1 MTLIRAY
8 GASVIGTSHAQNGKP
23 CHDHH
28 AYRILEGEKG
38 FVACVSDGMGSARK
52 AELGSTLAS
61 TFVVDYLE
69 RSIDF
74 EMTDTEV
81 TDRIKEAFEATHNR
95 LKEEADD
102 LDIPV
107 KDLNATML
115 VYVGLKDRQFYG
127 QVGDCC
133 AIGKRDDFYEVIVFQ
148 QRGEYANQTF
158 SICNLESVKNGI
170 YEKTEHVYPY
180 IAMMSDGI
188 ESISV
193 STRDKTVSSLFYEP
207 FFKVFSH
214 DRFSADEVSQS
225 LARFLSSKRINE
237 RTDDDKTLLFIAS
250 SQ

>member
-8 GASVIGTSHAQNGKP
+8 GASVIGTSHVQNGKP
-23 CHDHH
+23 CHDYH

-52 AELGSTLAS
+52 AEIGSTLAA
-61 TFVVDYLE
+61 TFVVDYLATA
-69 RSIDF
+69 IDF
-74 EMTDTEV
+74 PMTDSEV
-81 TDRIKEAFEATHNR
+81 IALIKEAFEATHNR
-95 LKEEADD
+95 LQEEAND
-102 LDIPV
+102 LDVPV

-115 VYVGLKDRQFYG
+115 VYVGLEDRQFYG

-133 AIGKRDDFYEVIVFQ
+133 AIGKRDDLYEVIVSQ

-158 SICNLESVKNGI
+158 SICNLESVHNGI
-170 YEKTEHVYPY
+170 YKKTEHLYPY
-180 IAMMSDGI
+180 VAMMSDGI

-193 STRDKTVSSLFYEP
+193 STKDRTVSALFYEP

-237 RTDDDKTLLFIAS
+237 RTDDDKTLLFICFL
-250 SQ
+250 

>member
-1 MTLIRAY
+1 MIRAY
-8 GASVIGTSHAQNGKP
+8 GASVIGTSHAESGKP
-23 CHDHH
+23 CHDYH
-28 AYRILEGEKG
+28 AYRILADEKG
-38 FVACVSDGMGSARK
+38 FIASVSDGMGSADK
-52 AELGSTLAS
+52 AEIGSTLAA

-69 RSIDF
+69 RTLDAKMSDA
-74 EMTDTEV
+74 EMIEQ
-81 TDRIKEAFEATHNR
+81 IKEAFERTHDR
-95 LKEEADD
+95 LQEEADD

-107 KDLNATML
+107 RDLNATML
-115 VYVGLKDRQFYG
+115 VYVGFEDRQFYG

-133 AIGKRDDFYEVIVFQ
+133 AIGKRDDLYEVIVPQ

-158 SICNLESVKNGI
+158 SICDLESVKNGI
-170 YEKTEHVYPY
+170 YDKAAHVYPY

-193 STRDKTVSSLFYEP
+193 STRDKTVSTLFYEP
-207 FFKVFSH
+207 FFKAFSH

-250 SQ
+250 L